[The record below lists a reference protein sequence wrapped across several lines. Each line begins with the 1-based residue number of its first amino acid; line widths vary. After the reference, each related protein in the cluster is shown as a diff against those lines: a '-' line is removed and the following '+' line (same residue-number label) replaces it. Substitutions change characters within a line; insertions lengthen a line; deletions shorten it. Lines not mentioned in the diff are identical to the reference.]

1 MNREPLSVARR
12 VILTLTIAVI
22 ATALLRA
29 PALARTDDRDVS
41 IASLLSGER
50 DAEADVALSNEGPAA
65 ALAALSGGSDF
76 PIPCATLAL
85 AAMSE
90 SGSGSLGGRIRAAA
104 SWPVLDDPRRL
115 PAGDGRYTIRYSGLA
130 TAPGPDRNR
139 NGHPDRLDR
148 IAESIEAAHS
158 YLVERLGFPSP
169 APLSGTLDIL
179 LAPLGR
185 GLEGYTIG
193 GADASPR
200 LVLDSGL
207 PADRIMPAVLHQMA
221 HASLQKIVPGDR
233 SFWSEATAAWL
244 EVSAVGDPT
253 GAVAGLAA
261 RLRSLDRPLEDAG
274 LRMMSGAML
283 WPLFLAD
290 RTGDPSIVRQVWQE
304 MSFEGVDAIEAA
316 RRTLPRAAGITLEEA
331 FREFVGW
338 NLLTGSRDD
347 GVHYSIGALLPES
360 RLIALDAAPFRVDP
374 VGAIGPLGS
383 LAFRIEGNRRKG
395 AMSLEI
401 YGTGGRPAADLFVTF
416 ESEGPQRLLIP
427 VPIDASGTGRVE
439 LPWSDVAEVWIVLRN
454 ASTTPGDGARFQV
467 RGGHDPYGPYD
478 LAGFTARPLGP
489 TLQLEWT
496 TASESGL
503 MGWNVQRATT
513 PEGPFL
519 RLNGIAVPAFGDSE
533 SEIGYVFV
541 DGSAA
546 PGRRYYYRLEGLTTL
561 GLVERS
567 HIVSGRVPNAAPRN
581 TRTGS

>member
-1 MNREPLSVARR
+1 MAREPQSVVRR
-12 VILTLTIAVI
+12 MVLMLTLVVLAM
-22 ATALLRA
+22 ALPRA
-29 PALARTDDRDVS
+29 PALARTDDRHVS
-41 IASLLSGER
+41 IASLLSGDR
-50 DAEADVALSNEGPAA
+50 NAEADVALSIDGPAA
-65 ALAALSGGSDF
+65 ALSALSGERDF
-76 PIPCATLAL
+76 PIPCATLPL

-90 SGSGSLGGRIRAAA
+90 SGAGSLGGRIRAAA
-104 SWPVLDDPRRL
+104 SRPVLEDPRRL
-115 PAGDGRYTIRYSGLA
+115 AAVNGRYTIRYSGLT
-130 TAPGPDRNR
+130 TAPNPDRNR

-158 YLVERLGFPSP
+158 YLVEHLGFPSP
-169 APLSGTLDIL
+169 APQRGTLDIL
-179 LAPLGR
+179 LAPLGH

-193 GADASPR
+193 GGETSPR

-207 PADRIMPAVLHQMA
+207 SADRLMPAVLHQMA
-221 HASLQKIVPGDR
+221 HASLQRIVPRDR
-233 SFWSEATAAWL
+233 SFWSEATATWL

-253 GAVAGLAA
+253 GASAGLAA
-261 RLRSLDRPLEDAG
+261 RFLSPDRPLEDDG
-274 LRMMSGAML
+274 LLMMSGAML
-283 WPLFLAD
+283 WPMFLAD

-304 MSFEGVDAIEAA
+304 MALEGVDAIEAA
-316 RRTLPRAAGITLEEA
+316 RRTLVRAAGITLEEA

-338 NLLTGSRDD
+338 NLLTASRDD
-347 GVHYSIGALLPES
+347 GLHYSIGSLLPES
-360 RLIALDAAPFRVDP
+360 RLITLGPAPFQVDP
-374 VGAIGPLGS
+374 VDAIGPLGS

-395 AMSLEI
+395 ALSLEI
-401 YGTGGRPAADLFVTF
+401 YGTGGRPEADLFATF
-416 ESEGPQRLLIP
+416 ESEGSQRLLIP
-427 VPIDASGTGRVE
+427 VPIDRSGTGRVE

-454 ASTTPGDGARFQV
+454 ASTTPGDEARFQV
-467 RGGHDPYGPYD
+467 RGGHDPYGPFD

-519 RLNGIAVPAFGDSE
+519 RLNGIAVPAFGDSK

-541 DGSAA
+541 DGSTV

-567 HIVSGRVPNAAPRN
+567 HIVSGRVPPRP
-581 TRTGS
+581 